1 MQAPLKQR
9 PPVLSAMLFPQ
20 EITLPPET
28 SRILEKYRTES
39 LKLIALVVLGFLA
52 FLGIWMYLEFH
63 DIALSTWR
71 VLPWAVL
78 AAINYYLLWG
88 DGDSRRAGPFMVYGI
103 SVVLII
109 NRLLSSP
116 DLQAQFL
123 NWPALSILAILI
135 FGFRRAMFITFG
147 VFSILI
153 SIYLISTYWHF
164 FPVVFT
170 TEHNLSY
177 LSGPLLMLLMVVQV
191 GRLLRELAAA
201 GALSNQLLFQY
212 LKNHRHLFSV
222 ITHDVSNLLSV
233 ATLSFEANNRQKMH
247 QAAEEM
253 RELAEAVRHI
263 HVGVMEKSPARTHVS
278 LKSVIDTSQFVFA
291 LHLKAKLLTM
301 MVDYDDGLS
310 SDVLLWTSGPILSHV
325 ILNNVVSNAIKFSPQ
340 KAPIRIRAK
349 DADDQVAVEVI
360 DAGSGFPEDV
370 LSALRQGQQVDSRP
384 GTEGEIGTGLGL
396 ANAME
401 MARRLDIQ
409 VEFER
414 AKPNGTVVRL
424 TVPKAPPAGQKKGDR
439 ETAPGQ

>member
-1 MQAPLKQR
+1 MEARLKQR
-9 PPVLSAMLFPQ
+9 PSVSAMLFPQ
-20 EITLPPET
+20 EVTLPPET
-28 SRILEKYRTES
+28 SRILEKYKTET
-39 LKLIALVVLGFLA
+39 LKLLALVAIGLIT
-52 FLGIWMYLEFH
+52 FLGTWMYVESH
-63 DIALSTWR
+63 DIAVAAWR
-71 VLPWAVL
+71 VLPMAVVG
-78 AAINYYLLWG
+78 AINYYLLWRDAG
-88 DGDSRRAGPFMVYGI
+88 SRRAGPFMVYAL

-123 NWPALSILAILI
+123 NWPALSILAVLI
-135 FGFRRAMFITFG
+135 FGFRLGMFITLG

-153 SIYLISTYWHF
+153 SIHLISIYWHV

-177 LSGPLLMLLMVVQV
+177 LGGPLFMLLMVVQV

-201 GALSNQLLFQY
+201 GAFSNQLLFQY

-233 ATLSFEANNRQKMH
+233 ATLSFEADNRQKMH
-247 QAAEEM
+247 QAAGEM
-253 RELAEAVRHI
+253 LELAEAVRHI

-278 LKSVIDTSQFVFA
+278 LKSIIDTSQFVFA

-325 ILNNVVSNAIKFSPQ
+325 VLNNVVSNAIKFSPQ
-340 KAPIRIRAK
+340 KAAIRIRAK
-349 DADDQVAVEVI
+349 DVNDHVVVEVI
-360 DAGSGFPEDV
+360 DAGSGLPEDV
-370 LSALRQGQQVDSRP
+370 LSALKHGHQVDSRP
-384 GTEGEIGTGLGL
+384 GTEGEMGTGFGL

-409 VEFER
+409 IEFER
-414 AKPNGTVVRL
+414 AKPDGTVVRL
-424 TVPKAPPAGQKKGDR
+424 TVPRVPRAGQKKGGR